1 MIAGESID
9 HNTTNPQ
16 PPLIYPLSTLPS
28 HPNMMKK
35 ASGHRKRHLPPG
47 PSGVWFQTHQQL
59 TSTKTTE
66 TGTSSSSIPKRSQLR
81 KDNSDTE
88 KPPLEDV
95 SFSPAWTC
103 MQQSLNICTPCIPS
117 WKTAQERYQLLRK
130 YVSAEYVLFHEI
142 LNGDYDFSIPE
153 PHRLLVMV
161 HSVESHHTI
170 WTVDLQDESG
180 VIVRAWMEPKYI
192 QQQLQQQG
200 ASTIRPGVVW
210 MLKGVSIMAAQNEQ
224 EERLERMLLIS
235 EKNVERIWTPEQA
248 KQQDSPRA
256 QREFLNWMEKR
267 RAIASLAF
275 PEEEERDIEEHPHE
289 ADAPAVEGETT
300 ARAEVQEEDE
310 EAELDAGV
318 NWNQL
323 LETDCDSTIPS
334 PQRPRE
340 SSAPS
345 GISET
350 STLIA
355 SQRTNTLSNVSQRLF
370 PSNTAAGRSE
380 ASTLTV
386 SQQTATMSN
395 TFALPS
401 ASKNATDSQVK
412 HTMDDIVTQQ
422 RQGRNQ
428 THSGGMDTNSQETAS
443 MSNPFAL
450 PSDNTVSGTPL
461 NATCDD
467 IVTQEALPKSS
478 ANNDNVPRLDGAES
492 QKENAFEAFAAGSS
506 KTNKPLAQDSSR
518 KRTEKDSST
527 SSGSKE
533 KRTKQ
538 HRGEPERSSRSLSQ
552 QPSNIWNLQDGSV
565 LDMLDEDDNKSK
577 ETKAQ
582 DPIITPKV
590 SREPSQKERSTAR
603 SLSQQPSN
611 LWNVQDDS
619 ILDMLDEDEEIAEN
633 ESTPPAKGNVTN
645 EEQPPEEKDPAT
657 YQSSKST
664 SAPTD
669 MKHTSSLFEA
679 SNFESLDMD
688 DLWDE

>member
-1 MIAGESID
+1 MPE
-9 HNTTNPQ
+9 
-16 PPLIYPLSTLPS
+16 
-28 HPNMMKK
+28 
-35 ASGHRKRHLPPG
+35 
-47 PSGVWFQTHQQL
+47 
-59 TSTKTTE
+59 
-66 TGTSSSSIPKRSQLR
+66 RSQLR
-81 KDNSDTE
+81 KDNNDTE
-88 KPPLEDV
+88 KPSLEDV

-103 MQQSLNICTPCIPS
+103 MQQSLSICTPCIPS

-130 YVSAEYVLFHEI
+130 YVPNEYVLIHEM

-210 MLKGVSIMAAQNEQ
+210 MLKGVSIMAVQNEE

-275 PEEEERDIEEHPHE
+275 PEEEEREIEERPDE
-289 ADAPAVEGETT
+289 VDVPAVERETT
-300 ARAEVQEEDE
+300 TRAEVQEEDE

-323 LETDCDSTIPS
+323 LQMDSSVPS
-334 PQRPRE
+334 PQRPRQ
-340 SSAPS
+340 SSTPA
-345 GISET
+345 GMSET

-355 SQRTNTLSNVSQRLF
+355 SQQTNRLSNVSQRLF
-370 PSNTAAGRSE
+370 SSNTAAGRSE

-401 ASKNATDSQVK
+401 PSANATDSTDSQVH
-412 HTMDDIVTQQ
+412 HTMDTIITQQ
-422 RQGRNQ
+422 RQMRTQ
-428 THSGGMDTNSQETAS
+428 AHSGGGMETNSQETAS
-443 MSNPFAL
+443 ISNLFAL
-450 PSDNTVSGTPL
+450 PSDNTASGTPF

-467 IVTQEALPKSS
+467 IVTQEVPPKLS
-478 ANNDNVPRLDGAES
+478 AKSDHVPRLDGAES
-492 QKENAFEAFAAGSS
+492 HKENFNEALAEGSS
-506 KTNKPLAQDSSR
+506 KANTPLAKDSSR
-518 KRTEKDSST
+518 KRTEKDTST

-538 HRGEPERSSRSLSQ
+538 KKGDTERSPRSLSQ
-552 QPSNIWNLQDGSV
+552 QPSNLWNLQDDSV
-565 LDMLDEDDNKSK
+565 LDMLDEDDNTSS
-577 ETKAQ
+577 EIKAQ
-582 DPIITPKV
+582 DPIMSPKV
-590 SREPSQKERSTAR
+590 SKEPSLKERSTQSSAR

-619 ILDMLDEDEEIAEN
+619 ILDMLDEDEDIAEK
-633 ESTPPAKGNVTN
+633 ESTPPPATCKNGTN
-645 EEQPPEEKDPAT
+645 EEQSPEEKDPT
-657 YQSSKST
+657 TLQPTKST

-669 MKHTSSLFEA
+669 TARMEQTSSLFEA

>member
-1 MIAGESID
+1 M
-9 HNTTNPQ
+9 
-16 PPLIYPLSTLPS
+16 
-28 HPNMMKK
+28 
-35 ASGHRKRHLPPG
+35 
-47 PSGVWFQTHQQL
+47 
-59 TSTKTTE
+59 
-66 TGTSSSSIPKRSQLR
+66 PKRAQLL
-81 KDNSDTE
+81 KDNNDTE
-88 KPPLEDV
+88 KPSLEDV

-103 MQQSLNICTPCIPS
+103 MQQSLDMCTPCIPS
-117 WKTAQERYQLLRK
+117 WKTAQERYQLLRN
-130 YVSAEYVLFHEI
+130 YVPSEYVLTFEI
-142 LNGDYDFSIPE
+142 LNGDYDFSIPD

-180 VIVRAWMEPKYI
+180 VILKAWMEPKYI

-210 MLKGVSIMAAQNEQ
+210 MLKGVSIMAVQNEQ

-275 PEEEERDIEEHPHE
+275 PEEEERDIEEHPDE
-289 ADAPAVEGETT
+289 ADAPAVERETT
-300 ARAEVQEEDE
+300 AIAEAQEEDE

-323 LETDCDSTIPS
+323 LQMECAGSTNIPS
-334 PQRPRE
+334 SQRPRQ
-340 SSAPS
+340 SSNSAEL
-345 GISET
+345 SET

-355 SQRTNTLSNVSQRLF
+355 SEQTNTLSNAPRRLF
-370 PSNTAAGRSE
+370 SSSTAAGRSE
-380 ASTLTV
+380 ASTLTTA

-395 TFALPS
+395 SFALPS
-401 ASKNATDSQVK
+401 ASTSTNATDSQAQ

-422 RQGRNQ
+422 SSRRAE
-428 THSGGMDTNSQETAS
+428 THSGGGMDTNSQETAS

-467 IVTQEALPKSS
+467 IVTQEAPPKASTKIDHVS
-478 ANNDNVPRLDGAES
+478 RLDGTES
-492 QKENAFEAFAAGSS
+492 HKENAFQAFAAGSS
-506 KTNKPLAQDSSR
+506 KANTPLAQDSPR
-518 KRTEKDSST
+518 KRTEKDRST

-538 HRGEPERSSRSLSQ
+538 QKSGRTKQQKSGTEHSPRSLSQ
-552 QPSNIWNLQDGSV
+552 QPSNVWNLQDGSV
-565 LDMLDEDDNKSK
+565 LDMLDEDDNKSR
-577 ETKAQ
+577 ETKVQ
-582 DPIITPKV
+582 DPIMSPKV
-590 SREPSQKERSTAR
+590 SREPIQKERSTQSSAR

-611 LWNVQDDS
+611 LWHVEDDS
-619 ILDMLDEDEEIAEN
+619 ILDMLDEDEEIAEK
-633 ESTPPAKGNVTN
+633 ESTPPPATCNVTN
-645 EEQPPEEKDPAT
+645 EEKPPEEKYLAT
-657 YQSSKST
+657 SQPTKST

-669 MKHTSSLFEA
+669 TVHLEQTSSLFEA
-679 SNFESLDMD
+679 SNFESLEMD
-688 DLWDE
+688 GLWDE